1 MLANKEKWPK
11 AEKRPTMK
19 ELGETF
25 VRAIPAILLPVIIL
39 GGIYSGLLTPTES
52 AAVAVVWAL
61 IAGIF
66 IYKEVRVS
74 ELIRIFW
81 TRQKVRR

>member
-1 MLANKEKWPK
+1 MFIGIMIMVILMVVVLMLANKEKWPK

-39 GGIYSGLLTPTES
+39 GGIYSGLLHPY
-52 AAVAVVWAL
+52 
-61 IAGIF
+61 GISSCGGCLGIDCGNF
-66 IYKEVRVS
+66 H
-74 ELIRIFW
+74 L
-81 TRQKVRR
+81 